1 MNQRQREDRRQ
12 EAERRA
18 SVIPTTEPGDNL
30 PRPHRDAERECL
42 DLKARLKEA
51 ELYLAAAVD
60 TIVAAN
66 LIRDPSV
73 NTLVEAID
81 NFLPATEGSS
91 K

>member
-1 MNQRQREDRRQ
+1 MNNATREERRK

-18 SVIPTTEPGDNL
+18 TLIDESKL
-30 PRPHRDAERECL
+30 SRPHRMCERECL

-73 NTLVEAID
+73 NTLVESID
-81 NFLPATEGSS
+81 NFLPATE
-91 K
+91 

>member
-1 MNQRQREDRRQ
+1 MNNATREERRK

-18 SVIPTTEPGDNL
+18 ALIDESKL
-30 PRPHRDAERECL
+30 SRPHRMCERECL

-60 TIVAAN
+60 TIVTAN
-66 LIRDPSV
+66 LIRNPSV

-81 NFLPATEGSS
+81 NFLPATE
-91 K
+91 